1 MRRVL
6 IIGYGNP
13 LRGDDGV
20 GWQAARRLEA
30 LLEDEFVETLAL
42 HQLTPELAEPISRAD
57 LIIFIDA
64 SHEGNPGSWK
74 CERLIP
80 NVTAG
85 NSLAHHFTPASLLTC
100 AQAIFRASPSA
111 LVISVAGA
119 SFGYDE
125 QLTSSVEKALPQ
137 VIEHVREQIARLH
150 TKPEKTYARVL
161 HRRFDRQVYARCR
174 RETGCGKGN
183 IRAFQAR

>member
-13 LRGDDGV
+13 LRADDGV
-20 GWQAARRLEA
+20 GWQAAHRLAA
-30 LLEDEFVETLAL
+30 LLQDEFVETLAL

-74 CERLIP
+74 CERVVP
-80 NVTAG
+80 NPTAG
-85 NSLAHHFTPASLLTC
+85 NSLAHHFTPASLLAC
-100 AQAIFRASPSA
+100 AQAIFRASPFA

-119 SFGYDE
+119 SFCYQE

-150 TKPEKTYARVL
+150 PKPEQTYA
-161 HRRFDRQVYARCR
+161 
-174 RETGCGKGN
+174 
-183 IRAFQAR
+183 